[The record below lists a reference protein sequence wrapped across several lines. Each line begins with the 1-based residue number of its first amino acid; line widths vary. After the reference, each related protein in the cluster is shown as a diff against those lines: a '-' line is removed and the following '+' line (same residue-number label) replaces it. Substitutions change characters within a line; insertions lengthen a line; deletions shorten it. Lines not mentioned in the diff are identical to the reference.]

1 MIGKLMLLEKIKES
15 SLVDLLT
22 IVTPFLLIMGLM
34 NKIGIYTSKHVD
46 ASWFI
51 TVFTP
56 LDFMVSDLTIYLFF
70 ATALIYLE
78 KVIFKSNESM
88 ITELFRANI
97 MLLSAYLAMLLLFFL
112 THKSL
117 SQLIQFYFFMFLSLN
132 GFGMIM
138 LSKGAGKIIGFGL
151 IILIP
156 FVTGAQHANKI
167 VDKKLPI
174 VELEDGKEWY
184 LLDKHSDQLILI
196 NTQDNKNEFKIVEM
210 KEIKILK

>member
-1 MIGKLMLLEKIKES
+1 MLLEKIKES
-15 SLVDLLT
+15 TLVDLLT
-22 IVTPFLLIMGLM
+22 IVTPFLLIMGVM
-34 NKIGIYTSKHVD
+34 NKVGIYTSKYVD

-51 TVFTP
+51 TIFTP
-56 LDFMVSDLTIYLFF
+56 LDFMVSDLTIYLVF
-70 ATALIYLE
+70 ASALIYLE
-78 KVIFKSNESM
+78 KVIFKSNENM
-88 ITELFRANI
+88 KMELFRANI
-97 MLLSAYLAMLLLFFL
+97 MLFSAYLGMFLLFFL

-117 SQLIQFYFFMFLSLN
+117 SQLIQFYFFMAFSLN
-132 GFGMIM
+132 GFAMIM

-151 IILIP
+151 IVLIP
-156 FVTGAQHANKI
+156 FITGAQHANKI